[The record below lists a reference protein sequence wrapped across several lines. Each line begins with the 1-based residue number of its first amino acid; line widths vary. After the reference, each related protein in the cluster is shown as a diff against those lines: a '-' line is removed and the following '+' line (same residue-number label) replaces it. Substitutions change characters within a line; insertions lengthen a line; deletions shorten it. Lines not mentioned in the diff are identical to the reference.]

1 MLDSVCWEIWRR
13 VAIWRLAARSSLVL
27 LRFSIVAV
35 VTSSVGAWTAG
46 ARFAGGAERMRVNPV
61 RGIVMLVAAA
71 IAFWKGWQIHHGES
85 AVLAYGLGAI
95 ALALGVWHLSR
106 KAPRPRL

>member
-1 MLDSVCWEIWRR
+1 MLVSGCREIWRR
-13 VAIWRLAARSSLVL
+13 GAIWRFVAHEQ
-27 LRFSIVAV
+27 FSIDAV
-35 VTSSVGAWTAG
+35 VVCSAG
-46 ARFAGGAERMRVNPV
+46 ARSAGDAERMRVNPV

-95 ALALGVWHLSR
+95 ALALGVWHLTR